1 MPLISL
7 NTVLFLQAE
16 ELCVDSQ
23 PLLFGPFV
31 LLLVD
36 RSIAIVNV
44 DEVFP
49 YTFFFF
55 FLFIL
60 RGRKEV
66 SVFRGL
72 PSFQEVCFMSLDD
85 CN

>member
-55 FLFIL
+55 
-60 RGRKEV
+60 
-66 SVFRGL
+66 
-72 PSFQEVCFMSLDD
+72 SFCSS
-85 CN
+85 